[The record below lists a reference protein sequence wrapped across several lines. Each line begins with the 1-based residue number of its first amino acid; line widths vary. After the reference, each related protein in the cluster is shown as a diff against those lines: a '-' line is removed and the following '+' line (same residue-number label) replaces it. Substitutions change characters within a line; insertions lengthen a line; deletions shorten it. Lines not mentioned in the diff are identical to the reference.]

1 MLTVAEADVISDKL
15 HRHYWVQSQSGNLW
29 HELPDGTRLTVFR
42 RKGNRRYSY
51 CVNRPGRRAEFSLP
65 LYDAEAEAKEAAIA
79 ASNSHTERFAQ

>member
-42 RKGNRRYSY
+42 RKGTRRYSY
-51 CVNRPGRRAEFSLP
+51 CVNRVGKPSVFSLP
-65 LYDAEAEAKEAAIA
+65 IYDTEDEAKQAAIEAANVTTNA
-79 ASNSHTERFAQ
+79 R